1 MSEDPSNAPPPSL
14 HIYRPIPRRNF
25 EQNIHN
31 DSADSPTHA
40 YTQSQATPPS
50 IANESRRS
58 SDFLAQL
65 NARLL
70 RTYNSRNEDAEEDGT
85 GAAPRSNKSFLN
97 MTSSTLSG
105 IYDEAGSGT
114 AGEQSTVETPW
125 GTGAETPAHAS
136 SGMGLYSWE
145 TGMGSPDGGL
155 SMKKQARRGPPK
167 AEARRRTT
175 VVRHPRQGVWK
186 YAVILG
192 KLAALYV
199 FGVVYGVIVS
209 HLHETRQLA
218 AVHVEGVDRRS
229 QAYLASWGLFGVALG
244 SLLPYVD
251 LVWDAQR
258 KESRVEGKDTET
270 HDSPISEQINDVVR
284 SVAAFVGI
292 AFAIVSS
299 STPLIFSEYWML
311 ADVSFCS
318 AASPG
323 NQPSNSPSPSPS

>member
-1 MSEDPSNAPPPSL
+1 MSEDPSNAQAAQPPPL
-14 HIYRPIPRRNF
+14 HIYRPVPRRNF
-25 EQNIHN
+25 DTTSYN

-40 YTQSQATPPS
+40 FNQSTPPS
-50 IANESRRS
+50 ITHENRKS

-70 RTYNSRNEDAEEDGT
+70 RTFNSRSEDAEET
-85 GAAPRSNKSFLN
+85 ERAPPRNKSFMN

-105 IYDEAGSGT
+105 IYDEEGSST
-114 AGEQSTVETPW
+114 AGEQSVVETPW
-125 GTGAETPAHAS
+125 GTGAETPAY
-136 SGMGLYSWE
+136 SGMGLHSWE

-155 SMKKQARRGPPK
+155 SMKKQARRGPSAVGK
-167 AEARRRTT
+167 AEALRKSRATK
-175 VVRHPRQGVWK
+175 HPRQGVWK
-186 YAVILG
+186 YAVVLG

-229 QAYLASWGLFGVALG
+229 QTYLASWGLFGVALG

-251 LVWDAQR
+251 LVWDAQ
-258 KESRVEGKDTET
+258 KKGSQVEENETET

-292 AFAIVSS
+292 AFAIVS
-299 STPLIFSEYWML
+299 TLDPHE
-311 ADVSFCS
+311 
-318 AASPG
+318 
-323 NQPSNSPSPSPS
+323 PSLVVY